1 MLQQR
6 GAMAD
11 QAACT
16 CGQIKIGTKS
26 SDHRNWRASC
36 PIHGAASK
44 WYNSA
49 EQVERREQQ
58 RIRLKALQ
66 MEAAAAR
73 AALAG

>member
-1 MLQQR
+1 MET
-6 GAMAD
+6 
-11 QAACT
+11 ACT
-16 CGQIKIGTKS
+16 CGQIMIGTKA
-26 SDHRNWRASC
+26 SDHRNWRHSC
-36 PIHGAASK
+36 PAHGAASK

-73 AALAG
+73 ARVA

>member
-1 MLQQR
+1 MET
-6 GAMAD
+6 D
-11 QAACT
+11 CT
-16 CGQIKIGTKS
+16 CGHIRIGTKA
-26 SDHRNWRASC
+26 SDHRSWSPDCPAHGVASQ
-36 PIHGAASK
+36 

-73 AALAG
+73 ARVA